1 MAPPDSDSHSC
12 AALFLPDFCA
22 VRMVFAVAVIAQLL
36 AFVIALVAAGRQGIN
51 WQDLGLISLFVQW
64 VALTSAAVLCAGRR
78 WLCRLS
84 NRAAG
89 TLSYLLLLGVTA
101 LVSEAAYWLGRYIG
115 MPGDWHANFLLQNIA
130 VSAIV
135 SAVTL
140 RYFYIQ
146 HQWKRNLE
154 SEAEARIQALQARIR
169 PHFLF
174 NSMNT
179 IASLTRAQPALA
191 EAAVEDLSDLFRAT
205 LADARK
211 RVPLEAEFELA
222 RRYLRI
228 EKLRLGERLNVEW
241 DTAELPLDALIPA
254 LSVQPLLENAI
265 YHGIEACP
273 EGGTIRIAGCC
284 RRGAVELTISNPV
297 AGEVRA
303 ARHRGNRMAQDNV
316 RERLAAHYGGKGEL
330 RVDADEGEYRV
341 SLRFPYQSGAEE
353 DAILT

>member
-1 MAPPDSDSHSC
+1 
-12 AALFLPDFCA
+12 
-22 VRMVFAVAVIAQLL
+22 MVFAVAVIAQLL
-36 AFVIALVAAGRQGIN
+36 AFVIALAAAGRAGIN

-64 VALTSAAVLCAGRR
+64 VALTSASVLCASRR
-78 WLCRLS
+78 WLCRLG

-89 TLSYLLLLGVTA
+89 TLSYVLLLGVTA
-101 LVSEAAYWLGRYIG
+101 LISEVAYRLGSYIG
-115 MPGDWHANFLLQNIA
+115 VTVNWPAEWHANFLLQNIA

-191 EAAVEDLSDLFRAT
+191 EEAVEDLSDLFRAT
-205 LADARK
+205 LGDARK

-228 EKLRLGERLNVEW
+228 EKLRLGERLKVEW
-241 DTAELPLDALIPA
+241 DTDQLPSDALLPA
-254 LSVQPLLENAI
+254 LSIQPLLENAI
-265 YHGIEACP
+265 YHGIEARHD
-273 EGGTIRIAGCC
+273 GGTIGVAG
-284 RRGAVELTISNPV
+284 RLRGDTLELIISNPL
-297 AGEVRA
+297 AMGARSVR
-303 ARHRGNRMAQDNV
+303 HQGNRMAQENV
-316 RERLAAHYGGKGEL
+316 KQRLAAHFGGRGEL
-330 RVDADEGEYRV
+330 CVEHDGQEYRV
-341 SLRFPYQSGAEE
+341 TLRFPYQTSEE
-353 DAILT
+353 DAILR